1 MRNELRRFDSRTRQI
16 RPRAPSASRYM
27 VVAAAAAAALFFVLW
42 WMLQD
47 EENPWI
53 PAGLAASV
61 VMLVAASARQ
71 VVTRRSLARHAR
83 EQALPERS
91 SEAHRSSVQAQNEAL
106 RAIEKQSVAA
116 DNHDSLPKAHLE
128 LYDLCGKFL
137 ERTDQALT
145 SPSLSTEHRL
155 ALRTRQARAQALQKH
170 HLLSWARDSARMHTR
185 DAQHRVRLHE
195 KIEVANRALEC
206 IDTA

>member
-1 MRNELRRFDSRTRQI
+1 MRKELRRFDSRTRQN
-16 RPRAPSASRYM
+16 RPRGPSASRYM

-53 PAGLAASV
+53 PAGLAAAV

-71 VVTRRSLARHAR
+71 VVMRRSLARHAR
-83 EQALPERS
+83 EQGVPERS
-91 SEAHRSSVQAQNEAL
+91 SEARQSEHSSHRSSAQAQNEAL

-116 DNHDSLPKAHLE
+116 DNHDSLPEAHLE

-155 ALRTRQARAQALQKH
+155 ALRTRQERAQGLQKH
-170 HLLSWARDSARMHTR
+170 HLLSCAR
-185 DAQHRVRLHE
+185 E
-195 KIEVANRALEC
+195 
-206 IDTA
+206 